1 MIYKRCPQCRKRIPT
16 GTSCPDCRREYR
28 KPEGIYRQYH
38 TQRWRDL
45 RAAVMAKYDGIDQ
58 WALHRHNRIEYAQTV
73 HHIVPS
79 SDDEGQFF
87 VFCNLV
93 PVSRASHDEIHALY
107 RTDKAGT
114 QELLRKILRDG
125 GGGYE
130 KFWGISPGPL
140 PLLCLHK
147 IPNKNF

>member
-1 MIYKRCPQCRKRIPT
+1 MIYKRCSMCRKRIPT

-28 KPEGIYRQYH
+28 KPEGVYKLYH

-45 RAAVMAKYDGIDQ
+45 RAAVMARYDGMDQ
-58 WALHRHNRIEYAQTV
+58 WALHIHGRIAYAETV

-87 VFCNLV
+87 VYGNLV

-107 RTDKAGT
+107 KTDKAGT
-114 QELLRKILRDG
+114 QQILRKIIRGRG
-125 GGGYE
+125 GGDA
-130 KFWGISPGPL
+130 KSSRHFPKTAAPAFFAQNS
-140 PLLCLHK
+140 K
-147 IPNKNF
+147 